1 MTRVAPAAVV
11 LLLMTPIGANAQ
23 VALVE
28 DVNSKSAGV
37 QSMDYVATGKQIR
50 LGNQDT
56 LVLSYLKSCWRETI
70 AGGTLTV
77 GAEQSDVQG
86 GHVERQKVDCDGD
99 RLILTAQQ
107 AGQSAGM
114 VVRGLVASK
123 PGQPEPEVTLFG
135 TSPLVE
141 IKDGG
146 VIVLERLDQPG
157 ERQRIDAG
165 KQQLVKGA
173 FYDFARA
180 NKTLVPGGVYRAST
194 GARQIVFKIDPGAKP
209 GASPIL
215 GRLLR
220 LQPVT

>member
-1 MTRVAPAAVV
+1 MRWRRRDLLVAIIIALIAGAVV
-11 LLLMTPIGANAQ
+11 VLPPLERVRGLTI
-23 VALVE
+23 
-28 DVNSKSAGV
+28 DV
-37 QSMDYVATGKQIR
+37 
-50 LGNQDT
+50 
-56 LVLSYLKSCWRETI
+56 
-70 AGGTLTV
+70 
-77 GAEQSDVQG
+77 
-86 GHVERQKVDCDGD
+86 
-99 RLILTAQQ
+99 LTAQQ